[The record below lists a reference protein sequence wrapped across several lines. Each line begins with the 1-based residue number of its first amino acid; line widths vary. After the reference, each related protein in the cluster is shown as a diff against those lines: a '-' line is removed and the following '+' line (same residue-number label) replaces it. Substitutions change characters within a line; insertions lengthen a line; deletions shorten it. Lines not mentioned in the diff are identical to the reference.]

1 MRGLGMAW
9 CSLYMRVTCLS
20 CVSQPCRP
28 CSCWR
33 SFMPRHVAAALQ
45 VERLQSEL
53 AAARESLREA
63 QEAGRTAAADS
74 QRFKE
79 QVRHAQW
86 MRHS

>member
-1 MRGLGMAW
+1 
-9 CSLYMRVTCLS
+9 
-20 CVSQPCRP
+20 
-28 CSCWR
+28 
-33 SFMPRHVAAALQ
+33 MPRHVAAALQ

-53 AAARESLREA
+53 AAARDSLREA

-86 MRHS
+86 TRHS